1 MRKLLL
7 LVLLVVATQA
17 YGKPKLQQQFDS
29 VGPTMKTLESATT
42 GRSIF
47 YLDEG
52 DDDWRPVVFVGVE
65 EPAAGCLP

>member
-1 MRKLLL
+1 MGKLLL

-52 DDDWRPVVFVGVE
+52 DRAQQVLSKGGSLGICAWRD
-65 EPAAGCLP
+65 